1 MVSSV
6 DACSLGVEA
15 CFFVKFKSE
24 YQVVI
29 FTETPKGDGSEAD
42 TALGKEDIAISLYS
56 PIVYIRPE
64 PQ

>member
-1 MVSSV
+1 VLVGV
-6 DACSLGVEA
+6 DGL
-15 CFFVKFKSE
+15 FFVKFKSE
-24 YQVVI
+24 YHIVI

-64 PQ
+64 PQLTLELFA